1 MRSKALVSA
10 VCGMALAAAAAVAGC
25 GGDSEGETDLAKGA
39 LPPQSVIDKAKATPL
54 PKNRIKFAAP
64 PKSALDKQ

>member
-10 VCGMALAAAAAVAGC
+10 VCGTILAVGSVGGC
-25 GGDSEGETDLAKGA
+25 GGDSEGETDLAKVP

-54 PKNRIKFAAP
+54 PKNRIRFAAP
-64 PKSALDKQ
+64 PKSALDAPQ